1 MSQLSLNLVAIAIF
15 TVTMTSLLG
24 PLVHL
29 SPVVPAL
36 VTAAALGL
44 ATIDNLS
51 WQGQGAALL
60 LDWIASFSPE
70 HRDRVIHH
78 EAGHFLVAH
87 HLGIPVIDYTLTAWD
102 AFKKGY
108 PGQAGVRFDVSELE
122 NELEQG
128 TLSAQLIDRYCT
140 IWMAGIAAESLTY
153 ESVEGGL
160 DDRLKLQGVLAQLGL
175 PEADRQQKE
184 RLALLRAKT
193 ILQEQRPA
201 YDGLVTALQQH
212 LAVEACTNSIGYQPE
227 CSLS

>member
-29 SPVVPAL
+29 SPAVPAL

-51 WQGQGAALL
+51 WQGQGSALL

-87 HLGIPVIDYTLTAWD
+87 HLGIPVTDYTLTAWD

-122 NELEQG
+122 SELEQG

-201 YDGLVTALQQH
+201 YDGLVTALQQG
-212 LAVEACTNSIGYQPE
+212 LPVEVCTSSIGYKPE

>member
-29 SPVVPAL
+29 SPAVPAL
-36 VTAAALGL
+36 VTALALGL
-44 ATIDNLS
+44 ATMDNLS
-51 WQGQGAALL
+51 WQGQGSALL
-60 LDWIASFSPE
+60 LDWIARFSPE
-70 HRDRVIHH
+70 HRDRVIYH
-78 EAGHFLVAH
+78 EAGHFLVAY

-175 PEADRQQKE
+175 SEADRQQKE

-193 ILQEQRPA
+193 ILQEQRSA

-212 LAVEACTNSIGYQPE
+212 LPIEACTSSIGYKPE